1 MHEASLMQTALE
13 MAVERARVAGASR
26 IHRLCLRVGELSGVV
41 PEALEFAFAALSPGG
56 PADGAVLEIESV
68 AALRRCD
75 SCQAEFEASEGFP
88 ECPRCGEWSH
98 RLQSGLELEL
108 ASLEVS

>member
-1 MHEASLMQTALE
+1 MHEASLMETALE
-13 MAVERARVAGASR
+13 LAVAQARAAGASR
-26 IHRLCLRVGELSGVV
+26 IHRLCLRVGALSGVM

-68 AALRRCD
+68 PALRWCD
-75 SCQAEFEASEGFP
+75 QCQAEFEVGEALP
-88 ECPRCGEWSH
+88 ECPRCGAWSH

-108 ASLEVS
+108 ASLEIS

>member
-1 MHEASLMQTALE
+1 MHEASLMETALE
-13 MAVERARVAGASR
+13 LAAERAREAGASR

-56 PADGAVLEIESV
+56 PAAGAVLEIESV
-68 AALRRCD
+68 PAMRWCD
-75 SCQAEFEASEGFP
+75 SCQAEFEALEALP

-98 RLQSGLELEL
+98 RLRSGLELEL

>member
-1 MHEASLMQTALE
+1 M
-13 MAVERARVAGASR
+13 
-26 IHRLCLRVGELSGVV
+26 

-68 AALRRCD
+68 PALRWCD
-75 SCQAEFEASEGFP
+75 LCQAEFEVREALP
-88 ECPRCGEWSH
+88 ECPRCGAWSH

-108 ASLEVS
+108 LPWRSHNMCQECGCGLGAGTASVKRMVRMGQATIIPMSIPRPRS